1 MATVRNAR
9 WRVFME
15 ASRETTT
22 VAEAARMLGLSVAS
36 AYRAIES
43 GEIPSIR
50 IGGRILVPR
59 SRLVALIRGK
69 GLGRFERGDAYDR

>member
-1 MATVRNAR
+1 
-9 WRVFME
+9 ME
-15 ASRETTT
+15 NTRETTT

-59 SRLVALIRGK
+59 SQLLALIGGK
-69 GLGRFERGDAYDR
+69 GFGTFEQGGAYDR

>member
-1 MATVRNAR
+1 
-9 WRVFME
+9 ME
-15 ASRETTT
+15 IGKETAT
-22 VAEAARMLGLSVAS
+22 VAEAAQMLGLSVSS

-59 SRLVALIRGK
+59 SRLFTLIG
-69 GLGRFERGDAYDR
+69 GTGTGASERGGAYER

>member
-1 MATVRNAR
+1 MGGRMGST
-9 WRVFME
+9 
-15 ASRETTT
+15 RETKS

-59 SRLVALIRGK
+59 SRLLTLIKGK
-69 GLGRFERGDAYDR
+69 GFGATEPDDAHDR